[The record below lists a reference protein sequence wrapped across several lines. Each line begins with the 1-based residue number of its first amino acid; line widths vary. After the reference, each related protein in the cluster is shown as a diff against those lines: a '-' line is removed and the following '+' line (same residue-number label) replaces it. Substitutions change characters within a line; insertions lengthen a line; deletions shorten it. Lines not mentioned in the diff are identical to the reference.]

1 MIGQSP
7 VGDDRSF
14 NSLKCRE
21 KEIINII
28 YSFKRGRFMEK
39 RLMTVVAGLA
49 LSTSMAFA
57 QSQISGNVTASED
70 GSPVI
75 GASIKVVGTNTGT
88 VTDIDGNFSLSAPAG
103 AKLEITYIGMQS
115 KSVKAGKNMKIVL
128 DADNHSLDEVMV
140 VAYGTAKKSSFTGSA
155 AVLKSDE
162 IAKISNSNAVSAL
175 TGKVSGVQINA
186 ATGQPGQESF
196 NIRVRGISSIN
207 AGNAPLIVV
216 DGSPYDGDMNSINP
230 GDIASMTVLKDA
242 ASAALYGARGANG
255 VVIIT
260 TKSGRDGSTS
270 FTFDAKWG
278 SNSKALPDYNIVK
291 SPAKYY
297 ETWYAALNNY
307 AQNKLGYSA
316 NEAYGWANKNMI
328 NSSDYGLNYNVYS
341 VPTGENL
348 IGVNGKLNP
357 NATLGNVINYNGK
370 EYMLMP
376 DDWRDASYQN
386 GLRQE
391 YTLTATAN
399 STQGSFYGSA
409 NYLKNEGITMGSDY
423 TRFTGRMKA
432 DYQIKS
438 WLKVSGNM
446 NYTHSDSNYLGKD
459 GDSADSGNMFA
470 VNSVAPIYPL
480 YIRDGKGNVIFNQTT
495 NMNSYDYGDGAVIG
509 LMRPIFQQSNPISDI
524 QLETNNVEGNTFNAV
539 GSAEVRFLKDFK
551 FTSTNSTMVDESRQS
566 NLSQPFFGQPAK
578 SNGYVSKSHIR
589 RWSYNFQQLLNW
601 HHQFGEHDVEA
612 MVGHEYYRTRYYVLA
627 GSKSNIFSIF
637 NSELD
642 AAIVDGSISSYTT
655 DYNTEGFFGRAQ
667 YNYSQKYFGSFSY
680 RRDASSRFDPDHR
693 WGNFWSFGGA
703 WILSKEKW
711 FESSWIDELKLKAS
725 YGEQGND
732 NIGDYLYTDRYSIGN
747 SNGSISLKPSSTK
760 GNRKISWEK
769 GGNLNVGT
777 EFSLWKGRL
786 TGSVEYF
793 YRKTS
798 DMLAFFSLPVSYG
811 YSGYYD
817 NVGDMRNSGVELE
830 LNGDIIR
837 TKDFTWSANLNFT
850 AYKNKITS
858 MPDEKKALT
867 VDGVSGYAGGG
878 YFYGE
883 GQPIYTWYMAKY
895 AGVDKETGEALYY
908 KDTDK
913 GETTTTNASE
923 ATMHLCGTALPD
935 AYGGFGTSVSY
946 KGFDFSMD
954 FTYQLGGKIYDSS
967 YASLMGISRGY
978 SFHADLLDAWTP
990 SNTSSNIPRIQYG
1003 DSYAAYTS
1011 DRFLVSGSYLSLQ
1024 DVTLGYTLPRALCS
1038 KIGINKVRVYATG
1051 SNLWLWSKRQGLD
1064 PRQSITGATSNAYY
1078 SPIRTISGGITVTF

>member
-1 MIGQSP
+1 
-7 VGDDRSF
+7 
-14 NSLKCRE
+14 
-21 KEIINII
+21 
-28 YSFKRGRFMEK
+28 MEK

-88 VTDIDGNFSLSAPAG
+88 VTDIDGNFTLNAPAG

-230 GDIASMTVLKDA
+230 SDIASMTVLKDA

-260 TKSGRDGSTS
+260 TKSGREGSTS

-328 NSSDYGLNYNVYS
+328 NSADYGLNYNVYS

-357 NATLGNVINYNGK
+357 NATLGNVINYKGQ

-376 DDWRDASYQN
+376 DDWRDATYQN

-399 STQGSFYGSA
+399 SNQGSFYGSA

-423 TRFTGRMKA
+423 ARFTGRMKA

-446 NYTHSDSNYLGKD
+446 NYTHSNSNYLGGD
-459 GDSADSGNMFA
+459 GDSGDSGNMFA

-480 YIRDGKGNVIFNQTT
+480 YIRDGKGNIMLNQTT
-495 NMNSYDYGDGAVIG
+495 KMNSYDYGDGTVIG
-509 LMRPIFQQSNPISDI
+509 LMRPIFQQSNPISDV
-524 QLETNNVEGNTFNAV
+524 QLETNNVEGNAFNAV

-578 SNGYVSKSHIR
+578 SNGYVSKAHIR

-627 GSKSNIFSIF
+627 GSKSNIFSIY

-667 YNYSQKYFGSFSY
+667 YNYAQKYFGSFSY
-680 RRDASSRFDPDHR
+680 RRDASSRFDPDNR
-693 WGNFWSFGGA
+693 WGNFWSFGAA

-732 NIGDYLYTDRYSIGN
+732 NIGNYLYTDRYSIGN

-793 YRKTS
+793 YRKTT
-798 DMLAFFSLPVSYG
+798 DMLAHFSLPVSYG

-817 NVGDMRNSGVELE
+817 NVGNMRNSGVELE

-837 TKDFTWSANLNFT
+837 TKDFTWSANFNFT

-858 MPDEKKALT
+858 MPEEKKAIT
-867 VDGVSGYAGGG
+867 VDGVKGYASDG

-908 KDTDK
+908 KDSEN

-967 YASLMGISRGY
+967 YSSLMSISRGR

-990 SNTSSNIPRIQYG
+990 SNTSSDIPRIQYG

>member
-1 MIGQSP
+1 
-7 VGDDRSF
+7 
-14 NSLKCRE
+14 
-21 KEIINII
+21 
-28 YSFKRGRFMEK
+28 MEK

-57 QSQISGNVTASED
+57 QSQISGKVTTSED

-115 KSVKAGKNMKIVL
+115 KSVKAGKNMMIVL

-175 TGKVSGVQINA
+175 TGKVSGVQINT

-316 NEAYGWANKNMI
+316 NEAYAWANKNMI

-438 WLKVSGNM
+438 WLKISGNM
-446 NYTHSDSNYLGKD
+446 NYTHSDSNYLGSD
-459 GDSADSGNMFA
+459 GDGSASDNMFA

-480 YIRDGKGNVIFNQTT
+480 YIRDGKGNIMLNQTT
-495 NMNSYDYGDGAVIG
+495 KMNSYDYGDGTVIG
-509 LMRPIFQQSNPISDI
+509 LMRPIFQQSNPISDV
-524 QLETNNVEGNTFNAV
+524 QLETNNVEGNAFNAV

-578 SNGYVSKSHIR
+578 SNGYVSKAHTR

-627 GSKSNIFSIF
+627 GSKSNIFSIY

-667 YNYSQKYFGSFSY
+667 YNYAQKYFGSFSY
-680 RRDASSRFDPDHR
+680 RRDASSRFDPDNR

-769 GGNLNVGT
+769 GGNLNIGT

-837 TKDFTWSANLNFT
+837 TKDFTWSANFNFT

-858 MPDEKKALT
+858 MPEEKKAIT
-867 VDGVSGYAGGG
+867 VDGVRGYAGGG

-908 KDTDK
+908 KDSEN

-967 YASLMGISRGY
+967 YSSLMSISRGR

-990 SNTSSNIPRIQYG
+990 SNTSSDIPRIQYG

>member
-1 MIGQSP
+1 
-7 VGDDRSF
+7 
-14 NSLKCRE
+14 
-21 KEIINII
+21 
-28 YSFKRGRFMEK
+28 MEK

-57 QSQISGNVTASED
+57 QSQISGKVTASED

-88 VTDIDGNFSLSAPAG
+88 VTDIDGNFSLNAPAG
-103 AKLEITYIGMQS
+103 AKLEITYIGMQR
-115 KSVKAGKNMKIVL
+115 KSVKAGKNMMIVL

-175 TGKVSGVQINA
+175 TGKVSGVQINT

-230 GDIASMTVLKDA
+230 SDIASMTVLKDA

-260 TKSGRDGSTS
+260 TKSGREGSTS

-316 NEAYGWANKNMI
+316 SEAYGWANKNMI
-328 NSSDYGLNYNVYS
+328 NSADYGLNYNVYS

-357 NATLGNVINYNGK
+357 NATLGNVINYKGQ

-376 DDWRDASYQN
+376 DDWRDATYQN

-446 NYTHSDSNYLGKD
+446 NYTHSDSNYLGSD
-459 GDSADSGNMFA
+459 GDSGDSGNMFA

-480 YIRDGKGNVIFNQTT
+480 YIRDGKGNIMLNQTT
-495 NMNSYDYGDGAVIG
+495 KMNSYDYGDGTVIG
-509 LMRPIFQQSNPISDI
+509 LMRPIFQQSNPISDV

-551 FTSTNSTMVDESRQS
+551 FTSTNSTMVDEARQS

-578 SNGYVSKSHIR
+578 SNGYVSKYHTR

-612 MVGHEYYRTRYYVLA
+612 MVGHEYYRTRYYVLS
-627 GSKSNIFSIF
+627 GSKSNIFSIY

-642 AAIVDGSISSYTT
+642 AAIVDGSIGSYTT

-680 RRDASSRFDPDHR
+680 RRDASSRFDPDNR
-693 WGNFWSFGGA
+693 WGDFWSFGAA

-769 GGNLNVGT
+769 GGNLNIGT

-793 YRKTS
+793 YRKTTV
-798 DMLAFFSLPVSYG
+798 MLAFFSLPVSYG

-837 TKDFTWSANLNFT
+837 TKDFTWSANFNFT

-858 MPDEKKALT
+858 MPEEKKAIT
-867 VDGVSGYAGGG
+867 VDGVSGYAGSG

-967 YASLMGISRGY
+967 YASLMNISRGY

-990 SNTSSNIPRIQYG
+990 SNTSSDIPRIQYG

-1038 KIGINKVRVYATG
+1038 KIGINKIRVYATG

>member
-1 MIGQSP
+1 
-7 VGDDRSF
+7 
-14 NSLKCRE
+14 
-21 KEIINII
+21 
-28 YSFKRGRFMEK
+28 MEK

-88 VTDIDGNFSLSAPAG
+88 VTDIDGNFTLSAPAG

-230 GDIASMTVLKDA
+230 SDIASMTVLKDA

-260 TKSGRDGSTS
+260 TKSGREGSTS

-328 NSSDYGLNYNVYS
+328 NSADYGLNYNVYS

-357 NATLGNVINYNGK
+357 NATLGNVINYKGQ

-376 DDWRDASYQN
+376 DDWRDATYQN

-399 STQGSFYGSA
+399 SNQGSFYGSA

-423 TRFTGRMKA
+423 ARFTGRMKA

-446 NYTHSDSNYLGKD
+446 NYTHSNSNYLGGD
-459 GDSADSGNMFA
+459 GDGADSGNMFA

-480 YIRDGKGNVIFNQTT
+480 YIRDGKGNIMLNQTT
-495 NMNSYDYGDGAVIG
+495 KMNSYDYGDGAVIG
-509 LMRPIFQQSNPISDI
+509 LMRPIFQQSNPISDV

-551 FTSTNSTMVDESRQS
+551 FTSTNSTMVDEARQS

-578 SNGYVSKSHIR
+578 SNGYVSKAHIR

-627 GSKSNIFSIF
+627 GSKSNIFSIY

-667 YNYSQKYFGSFSY
+667 YNYAQKYFGSFSY
-680 RRDASSRFDPDHR
+680 RRDASSRFDPDNR

-769 GGNLNVGT
+769 GGNLNIGT

-793 YRKTS
+793 YRKTT
-798 DMLAFFSLPVSYG
+798 DMLAHFSLPVSYG

-837 TKDFTWSANLNFT
+837 TKDFTWSANFNFT

-858 MPDEKKALT
+858 MPEEKKAIT
-867 VDGVSGYAGGG
+867 VDGVRGYAGGG

-908 KDTDK
+908 KDSEN

-967 YASLMGISRGY
+967 YASLMNISRGR

-990 SNTSSNIPRIQYG
+990 SNTSSDIPRIQYG

>member
-1 MIGQSP
+1 
-7 VGDDRSF
+7 
-14 NSLKCRE
+14 
-21 KEIINII
+21 
-28 YSFKRGRFMEK
+28 MEK
-39 RLMTVVAGLA
+39 RLMTLVAGLA

-88 VTDIDGNFSLSAPAG
+88 VTDIDGNFTLSAPAG

-230 GDIASMTVLKDA
+230 SDIASMTVLKDA

-260 TKSGRDGSTS
+260 TKSGREGSTS

-328 NSSDYGLNYNVYS
+328 NSADYGLNYNVYS

-357 NATLGNVINYNGK
+357 NATLGNVINYKGQ

-376 DDWRDASYQN
+376 DDWRDATYQN

-423 TRFTGRMKA
+423 ARFTGRMKA

-446 NYTHSDSNYLGKD
+446 NYTHSNSNYLGSD
-459 GDSADSGNMFA
+459 GDSGDSGNMFA

-480 YIRDGKGNVIFNQTT
+480 YIRDGKGNIMLNQTT
-495 NMNSYDYGDGAVIG
+495 KMNSYDYGDGTVIG
-509 LMRPIFQQSNPISDI
+509 LMRPIFQQSNPISDV
-524 QLETNNVEGNTFNAV
+524 QLETNNVEGNAFNAV

-578 SNGYVSKSHIR
+578 SNGYVSKAHTR

-627 GSKSNIFSIF
+627 GSKSNIFSIY

-680 RRDASSRFDPDHR
+680 RRDASSRFDPDNR

-769 GGNLNVGT
+769 GGNLNIGT

-793 YRKTS
+793 YRKTT

-837 TKDFTWSANLNFT
+837 TKDFTWSANFNFT

-858 MPDEKKALT
+858 MPEEKKAIT
-867 VDGVSGYAGGG
+867 VDGVRGYAGGG

-908 KDTDK
+908 KDSEN

-967 YASLMGISRGY
+967 YSSLMSISRGR

-990 SNTSSNIPRIQYG
+990 SNTSSDIPRIQYG

>member
-1 MIGQSP
+1 
-7 VGDDRSF
+7 
-14 NSLKCRE
+14 
-21 KEIINII
+21 
-28 YSFKRGRFMEK
+28 MEK

-88 VTDIDGNFSLSAPAG
+88 VTDIDGNFSLNAPAG

-230 GDIASMTVLKDA
+230 SDIASMTVLKDA

-255 VVIIT
+255 VVVIT
-260 TKSGRDGSTS
+260 TKSGREGSTS

-328 NSSDYGLNYNVYS
+328 NSADYGLNYNVYS

-357 NATLGNVINYNGK
+357 NATLGNVINYKGQ

-376 DDWRDASYQN
+376 DDWRDATYQN

-423 TRFTGRMKA
+423 ARFTGRMKA

-446 NYTHSDSNYLGKD
+446 NYTHSNSNYLGSD
-459 GDSADSGNMFA
+459 GDSVDSGNMFA

-480 YIRDGKGNVIFNQTT
+480 YIRDGKGNIMLNQTT
-495 NMNSYDYGDGAVIG
+495 KMNSYDYGDGTVIG
-509 LMRPIFQQSNPISDI
+509 LMRPIFQQSNPISDV

-578 SNGYVSKSHIR
+578 SNGYVSKYHTR

-627 GSKSNIFSIF
+627 GSKSNIFSIY

-667 YNYSQKYFGSFSY
+667 YNYAQKYFGSFSY
-680 RRDASSRFDPDHR
+680 RRDASSRFDPDNR

-732 NIGDYLYTDRYSIGN
+732 NIGDYLYTDRYSFGN

-769 GGNLNVGT
+769 GGNLNIGT

-837 TKDFTWSANLNFT
+837 TKDFTWSANFNFT

-858 MPDEKKALT
+858 MPEEKKAIT
-867 VDGVSGYAGGG
+867 VDGVRGYAGGG

-908 KDTDK
+908 KDSEN

-967 YASLMGISRGY
+967 YSSLMSISRGR

-990 SNTSSNIPRIQYG
+990 SNTSSDIPRIQYG

>member
-1 MIGQSP
+1 
-7 VGDDRSF
+7 
-14 NSLKCRE
+14 
-21 KEIINII
+21 
-28 YSFKRGRFMEK
+28 MEK

-49 LSTSMAFA
+49 LSTSLAFA
-57 QSQISGNVTASED
+57 QSQISGKVTASED

-88 VTDIDGNFSLSAPAG
+88 VTDIDGNFTLNAPAG

-115 KSVKAGKNMKIVL
+115 KSVKAGKNMMIVL

-175 TGKVSGVQINA
+175 TGKVSGVQINT

-260 TKSGRDGSTS
+260 TKSGREGSTS

-316 NEAYGWANKNMI
+316 SEAYGWANKNMI
-328 NSSDYGLNYNVYS
+328 NSADYGLNYNVYS

-357 NATLGNVINYNGK
+357 NATLGNVINYKGQ

-376 DDWRDASYQN
+376 DDWRDATYQN

-423 TRFTGRMKA
+423 ARFTGRMKA

-446 NYTHSDSNYLGKD
+446 NYTHSNSNYLGSD

-470 VNSVAPIYPL
+470 VNSDATIYHL
-480 YIRDGKGNVIFNQTT
+480 YIRDGKGNIMLNQTT
-495 NMNSYDYGDGAVIG
+495 KMNSYDYGDGTVIG
-509 LMRPIFQQSNPISDI
+509 LMRPIFQQSNPISDV
-524 QLETNNVEGNTFNAV
+524 QLETNNVEGNAFNAV

-578 SNGYVSKSHIR
+578 SNGYVSKAHTR

-627 GSKSNIFSIF
+627 GSKSNIFSIY

-667 YNYSQKYFGSFSY
+667 YNYAQKYFGSFSY
-680 RRDASSRFDPDHR
+680 RRDASSRFDPDNR

-769 GGNLNVGT
+769 GGNLNIGT

-793 YRKTS
+793 YRKTT

-837 TKDFTWSANLNFT
+837 TKDFTWSANFNFT

-858 MPDEKKALT
+858 MPEEKKAIT
-867 VDGVSGYAGGG
+867 VDGVRGYAGGG

-908 KDTDK
+908 KDSEN

-967 YASLMGISRGY
+967 YSSLMSISRGR

-990 SNTSSNIPRIQYG
+990 SNTSSDIPRIQYG

>member
-1 MIGQSP
+1 MMGQSP
-7 VGDDRSF
+7 FGDDWSF

-21 KEIINII
+21 KEITNII

-88 VTDIDGNFSLSAPAG
+88 VTDIDGNFTLNAPAG

-316 NEAYGWANKNMI
+316 SEAYGWANKNMI
-328 NSSDYGLNYNVYS
+328 NSADYGLNYNVYS

-446 NYTHSDSNYLGKD
+446 NYTHSNSNYLGSD
-459 GDSADSGNMFA
+459 GDSVDSGNMFA

-480 YIRDGKGNVIFNQTT
+480 YIRDGKGNIMFNQTT
-495 NMNSYDYGDGAVIG
+495 NMNSYDYGDGTVIG
-509 LMRPIFQQSNPISDI
+509 LMRPIYQQSNPISDI
-524 QLETNNVEGNTFNAV
+524 QLETNNVEGNAFNAV

-551 FTSTNSTMVDESRQS
+551 FTSTNSTMVDEARQS

-578 SNGYVSKSHIR
+578 SNGYVSKYHTR

-612 MVGHEYYRTRYYVLA
+612 MVGHEYYRTRKYVLS
-627 GSKSNIFSIF
+627 GSKSNIFSIY

-642 AAIVDGSISSYTT
+642 AAIVDGSIGSYTT

-680 RRDASSRFDPDHR
+680 RRDASSRFDPDNR
-693 WGNFWSFGGA
+693 WGDFWSFGAA

-769 GGNLNVGT
+769 GGNLNVGA

-793 YRKTS
+793 YRKTT

-837 TKDFTWSANLNFT
+837 TKDFTWSANFNFT

-858 MPDEKKALT
+858 MPEEKKAIT
-867 VDGVSGYAGGG
+867 VDGVRGYAGGG

-967 YASLMGISRGY
+967 YSSLMSISRGY

-990 SNTSSNIPRIQYG
+990 SNTSSDIPRIQYG

>member
-1 MIGQSP
+1 
-7 VGDDRSF
+7 
-14 NSLKCRE
+14 
-21 KEIINII
+21 
-28 YSFKRGRFMEK
+28 MEK

-88 VTDIDGNFSLSAPAG
+88 VTDIDGNFTLNAPAG

-316 NEAYGWANKNMI
+316 SEAYGWANKNMI
-328 NSSDYGLNYNVYS
+328 NSADYGLNYNVYS

-446 NYTHSDSNYLGKD
+446 NYTHSNSNYLGSD
-459 GDSADSGNMFA
+459 GDSVDSGNMFA

-480 YIRDGKGNVIFNQTT
+480 YIRDGKGNIMFNQTT
-495 NMNSYDYGDGAVIG
+495 NMNSYDYGDGTVIG
-509 LMRPIFQQSNPISDI
+509 LMRPIYQQSNPISDI
-524 QLETNNVEGNTFNAV
+524 QLETNNVEGNAFNAV

-551 FTSTNSTMVDESRQS
+551 FTSTNSTMVDEARQS

-578 SNGYVSKSHIR
+578 SNGYVSKYHTR

-612 MVGHEYYRTRYYVLA
+612 MVGHEYYRTRKYVLS
-627 GSKSNIFSIF
+627 GSKSNIFSIY

-642 AAIVDGSISSYTT
+642 AAIVDGSIGSYTT

-680 RRDASSRFDPDHR
+680 RRDASSRFDPDNR
-693 WGNFWSFGGA
+693 WGDFWSFGAA

-769 GGNLNVGT
+769 GGNLNVGA

-793 YRKTS
+793 YRKTT

-837 TKDFTWSANLNFT
+837 TKDFTWSANFNFT

-858 MPDEKKALT
+858 MPEEKKAIT
-867 VDGVSGYAGGG
+867 VDGVRGYAGGG

-967 YASLMGISRGY
+967 YSSLMSISRGY

-990 SNTSSNIPRIQYG
+990 SNTSSDIPRIQYG

>member
-1 MIGQSP
+1 
-7 VGDDRSF
+7 
-14 NSLKCRE
+14 
-21 KEIINII
+21 
-28 YSFKRGRFMEK
+28 MEK

-88 VTDIDGNFSLSAPAG
+88 VTDIDGNFTLNAPAG

-140 VAYGTAKKSSFTGSA
+140 VAYGTEKKSAFTGSA

-230 GDIASMTVLKDA
+230 SDIASMTVLKDA

-260 TKSGRDGSTS
+260 TKSGREGSTS

-328 NSSDYGLNYNVYS
+328 NSADYGLNYNVYS

-357 NATLGNVINYNGK
+357 NATLGNVINYKGQ

-376 DDWRDASYQN
+376 DDWRDATYQN

-423 TRFTGRMKA
+423 ARFTGRMKA

-446 NYTHSDSNYLGKD
+446 NYTHSNSNYLGSD
-459 GDSADSGNMFA
+459 GDSGDSGNMFA

-480 YIRDGKGNVIFNQTT
+480 YIRDGKGNIMLNQTT
-495 NMNSYDYGDGAVIG
+495 KMNSYDYGDGTVIG
-509 LMRPIFQQSNPISDI
+509 LMRPIFQQSNPISDV

-578 SNGYVSKSHIR
+578 SNGYVSKYHTR

-627 GSKSNIFSIF
+627 GSKSNIFSIY

-655 DYNTEGFFGRAQ
+655 DYNSEGFFGRAQ
-667 YNYSQKYFGSFSY
+667 YNYAQKYFGSFSY
-680 RRDASSRFDPDHR
+680 RRDASSRFDPDNR

-769 GGNLNVGT
+769 GGNLNIGT

-793 YRKTS
+793 YRKTT

-837 TKDFTWSANLNFT
+837 TKDFTWSANFNFT

-858 MPDEKKALT
+858 MPEEKKAIT
-867 VDGVSGYAGGG
+867 VDGVRGYAGGG

-908 KDTDK
+908 KDSEN

-967 YASLMGISRGY
+967 YASLMSISRGR

-990 SNTSSNIPRIQYG
+990 SNTSSDIPRIQYG

>member
-1 MIGQSP
+1 
-7 VGDDRSF
+7 
-14 NSLKCRE
+14 
-21 KEIINII
+21 
-28 YSFKRGRFMEK
+28 MEK

-88 VTDIDGNFSLSAPAG
+88 VTDIDGNFTLSAPAG

-115 KSVKAGKNMKIVL
+115 KSVKAGTNMKIVL

-230 GDIASMTVLKDA
+230 SDIASMTVLKDA

-260 TKSGRDGSTS
+260 TKSGREGSTS

-316 NEAYGWANKNMI
+316 SEAYGWANKNMI
-328 NSSDYGLNYNVYS
+328 NSADYGLNYNVYS

-357 NATLGNVINYNGK
+357 NATLGNVINYKGQ

-376 DDWRDASYQN
+376 DDWRDATYQN

-399 STQGSFYGSA
+399 SNQGSFYGSA

-446 NYTHSDSNYLGKD
+446 NYTHSNSNYLGGD
-459 GDSADSGNMFA
+459 GDSGDSGNMFA

-480 YIRDGKGNVIFNQTT
+480 YIRDGKGNIMLNQTT
-495 NMNSYDYGDGAVIG
+495 KMNSYDYGDGTVIG
-509 LMRPIFQQSNPISDI
+509 LMRPIFQQSNPISDV

-578 SNGYVSKSHIR
+578 SNGYVSKAHIR

-627 GSKSNIFSIF
+627 GSKSNIFSIY

-667 YNYSQKYFGSFSY
+667 YNYAQKYFGSFSY
-680 RRDASSRFDPDHR
+680 RRDASSRFDPDNR

-769 GGNLNVGT
+769 GGNLNIGT

-837 TKDFTWSANLNFT
+837 TKDFTWSANFNFT

-858 MPDEKKALT
+858 MPEEKKAIT
-867 VDGVSGYAGGG
+867 VDGVRGYAGGG

-908 KDTDK
+908 KDSEN

-967 YASLMGISRGY
+967 YSSLMSISRGR

-990 SNTSSNIPRIQYG
+990 SNTSSDIPRIQYG

-1038 KIGINKVRVYATG
+1038 KVGINKVRVYATG

-1064 PRQSITGATSNAYY
+1064 PRQSITGETSNAYY

>member
-1 MIGQSP
+1 M
-7 VGDDRSF
+7 D
-14 NSLKCRE
+14 
-21 KEIINII
+21 
-28 YSFKRGRFMEK
+28 K
-39 RLMTVVAGLA
+39 RLMTLVAGLT

-57 QSQISGNVTASED
+57 QSQISGKVTSSED

-75 GASIKVVGTNTGT
+75 GASIKVAGTNTGT
-88 VTDIDGNFSLSAPAG
+88 VTDIDGNFALNAPAG

-115 KSVKAGKNMKIVL
+115 KSVKAGRNMKIVL
-128 DADNHSLDEVMV
+128 DADDHSLDEVMV

-316 NEAYGWANKNMI
+316 SEAYGWANKNMI
-328 NSSDYGLNYNVYS
+328 NSADYGLNYNVYS

-446 NYTHSDSNYLGKD
+446 NYTHSNSNYLGSD
-459 GDSADSGNMFA
+459 GDSVDSGNMFA

-480 YIRDGKGNVIFNQTT
+480 YIRDGKGNIMFNQTT
-495 NMNSYDYGDGAVIG
+495 NMNSYDYGDGTVIG
-509 LMRPIFQQSNPISDI
+509 LMRPIYQQSNPISDI
-524 QLETNNVEGNTFNAV
+524 QLETNNVEGNAFNAV

-551 FTSTNSTMVDESRQS
+551 FTSTNSTMVDEARQS

-578 SNGYVSKSHIR
+578 SNGYVSKYHTR

-612 MVGHEYYRTRYYVLA
+612 MVGHEYYRTRKYVLS
-627 GSKSNIFSIF
+627 GSKSNIFSIY

-642 AAIVDGSISSYTT
+642 AAIVDGSIGSYTT

-680 RRDASSRFDPDHR
+680 RRDASSRFDPDNR
-693 WGNFWSFGGA
+693 WGDFWSFGAA

-769 GGNLNVGT
+769 GGNLNVGA

-793 YRKTS
+793 YRKTT

-837 TKDFTWSANLNFT
+837 TKDFTWSANFNFT

-858 MPDEKKALT
+858 MPEEKKAIT
-867 VDGVSGYAGGG
+867 VDGVRGYAGGG

-967 YASLMGISRGY
+967 YSSLMSISRGY

-990 SNTSSNIPRIQYG
+990 SNTSSDIPRIQYG

>member
-1 MIGQSP
+1 MMGQSP
-7 VGDDRSF
+7 FGDDRSF
-14 NSLKCRE
+14 NSSKCRE
-21 KEIINII
+21 KEITNII

-88 VTDIDGNFSLSAPAG
+88 VTDIDGNFTLSAPAG

-115 KSVKAGKNMKIVL
+115 KSVKAGTNMKIVL

-230 GDIASMTVLKDA
+230 SDIASMTVLKDA

-260 TKSGRDGSTS
+260 TKSGREGSTS

-316 NEAYGWANKNMI
+316 SEAYGWANKNMI
-328 NSSDYGLNYNVYS
+328 NSADYGLNYNVYS

-357 NATLGNVINYNGK
+357 NATLGNVINYKGQ

-376 DDWRDASYQN
+376 DDWRDATYQN

-399 STQGSFYGSA
+399 SNQGSFYGSA

-423 TRFTGRMKA
+423 ARFTGRMKA

-446 NYTHSDSNYLGKD
+446 NYTHSNSNYLGGD
-459 GDSADSGNMFA
+459 GDSGDSGNMFA

-480 YIRDGKGNVIFNQTT
+480 YIRDGKGNIMLNQTT
-495 NMNSYDYGDGAVIG
+495 KMNSYDYGDGTVIG
-509 LMRPIFQQSNPISDI
+509 LMRPIFQQSNPISDV

-578 SNGYVSKSHIR
+578 SNGYVSKAHIR

-627 GSKSNIFSIF
+627 GSKSNIFSIY

-667 YNYSQKYFGSFSY
+667 YNYAQKYFGSFSY
-680 RRDASSRFDPDHR
+680 RRDASSRFDPDNR

-793 YRKTS
+793 YRKTT

-837 TKDFTWSANLNFT
+837 TKDFTWSANFNFT

-858 MPDEKKALT
+858 MPEEKKATT
-867 VDGVSGYAGGG
+867 VDGVKGYAGGG

-908 KDTDK
+908 KDSEN

-946 KGFDFSMD
+946 KGLDFSMD

-967 YASLMGISRGY
+967 YSSLMSISRGR

-990 SNTSSNIPRIQYG
+990 SNTSSDIPRIQYG

>member
-1 MIGQSP
+1 M
-7 VGDDRSF
+7 D
-14 NSLKCRE
+14 
-21 KEIINII
+21 
-28 YSFKRGRFMEK
+28 K
-39 RLMTVVAGLA
+39 RLMTLVAGLT

-57 QSQISGNVTASED
+57 QSQISGKVTSSED

-75 GASIKVVGTNTGT
+75 GASIKVAGTNTGT
-88 VTDIDGNFSLSAPAG
+88 VTDIDGNFALNAPAG

-115 KSVKAGKNMKIVL
+115 KSVKAGRNMMIVL
-128 DADNHSLDEVMV
+128 DADDHALDEVMV

-230 GDIASMTVLKDA
+230 SDIASMTVLKDA

-260 TKSGRDGSTS
+260 TKSGREGSTS

-316 NEAYGWANKNMI
+316 SEAYGWANKNMI
-328 NSSDYGLNYNVYS
+328 NSADYGLNYNVYS

-357 NATLGNVINYNGK
+357 NATLGNVINYKGQ

-376 DDWRDASYQN
+376 DDWRDATYQN

-423 TRFTGRMKA
+423 ARFTGRMKA

-446 NYTHSDSNYLGKD
+446 NYTHSNSNYLDGD
-459 GDSADSGNMFA
+459 GDSVDSGNMFA

-480 YIRDGKGNVIFNQTT
+480 YIRDGKGNIMLNQTT
-495 NMNSYDYGDGAVIG
+495 NMNSYDYGDGTVIG
-509 LMRPIFQQSNPISDI
+509 LMRPVFQQSNPISDV
-524 QLETNNVEGNTFNAV
+524 QLATNNVEGNTFNAV

-551 FTSTNSTMVDESRQS
+551 FTSTNSTMVDEARQS

-627 GSKSNIFSIF
+627 GRKSNIFSIY

-680 RRDASSRFDPDHR
+680 RRDASSRFDPDNR
-693 WGNFWSFGGA
+693 WGNFWSFGAA

-732 NIGDYLYTDRYSIGN
+732 NIGNYLYTDRYSIGN

-769 GGNLNVGT
+769 GGNLNIGT

-793 YRKTS
+793 YRKTT
-798 DMLAFFSLPVSYG
+798 DMLAHFSLPVSYG

-837 TKDFTWSANLNFT
+837 TKDFTWSANFNFT

-858 MPDEKKALT
+858 MPDEKKAIT
-867 VDGVSGYAGGG
+867 VDGVKGYASDG

-908 KDTDK
+908 KDSEN

-967 YASLMGISRGY
+967 YSSLMSISRGR

-990 SNTSSNIPRIQYG
+990 SNTSSDIPRIQYG

-1038 KIGINKVRVYATG
+1038 KVGINKVRVYATG

-1064 PRQSITGATSNAYY
+1064 PRQSITGETSNAYY

>member
-1 MIGQSP
+1 
-7 VGDDRSF
+7 
-14 NSLKCRE
+14 
-21 KEIINII
+21 
-28 YSFKRGRFMEK
+28 MEK

-57 QSQISGNVTASED
+57 QSQISGKVTASED

-88 VTDIDGNFSLSAPAG
+88 VTDIDGNFTLSAPAG

-230 GDIASMTVLKDA
+230 SDIASMTVLKDA

-260 TKSGRDGSTS
+260 TKSGREGSTS

-328 NSSDYGLNYNVYS
+328 NSADYGLNYNVYS

-357 NATLGNVINYNGK
+357 NATLGNVINYKGQ

-376 DDWRDASYQN
+376 DDWRDATYQN

-399 STQGSFYGSA
+399 SNQGSFYGSA

-446 NYTHSDSNYLGKD
+446 NYTHSNSNYLGGD
-459 GDSADSGNMFA
+459 GDSGDSGNMFA

-480 YIRDGKGNVIFNQTT
+480 YIRDGKGNIMLNQTT
-495 NMNSYDYGDGAVIG
+495 KMNSYDYGDGTVIG
-509 LMRPIFQQSNPISDI
+509 LMRPIFQQSNPISDV

-578 SNGYVSKSHIR
+578 SNGYVSKAHIR

-627 GSKSNIFSIF
+627 GSKSNIFSIY

-680 RRDASSRFDPDHR
+680 RRDASSRFDPDNR

-732 NIGDYLYTDRYSIGN
+732 NIRDYLYTDRYSIGN

-793 YRKTS
+793 YRKTT

-837 TKDFTWSANLNFT
+837 TKDFTWSANFNFT

-858 MPDEKKALT
+858 MPDEKKATT
-867 VDGVSGYAGGG
+867 VDGVKGYADGG

-908 KDTDK
+908 KDSEN

-946 KGFDFSMD
+946 KGLDFSMD

-967 YASLMGISRGY
+967 YSSLMSISRGR

-990 SNTSSNIPRIQYG
+990 SNTSSDIPRIQYG

>member
-1 MIGQSP
+1 
-7 VGDDRSF
+7 
-14 NSLKCRE
+14 
-21 KEIINII
+21 
-28 YSFKRGRFMEK
+28 MEK

-57 QSQISGNVTASED
+57 QSQISGKVTASED
-70 GSPVI
+70 GSPII

-88 VTDIDGNFSLSAPAG
+88 VTDIDGNFSLNAPAG

-140 VAYGTAKKSSFTGSA
+140 VAYGTAKKSAFTGSA

-316 NEAYGWANKNMI
+316 SEAYGWANKNMI
-328 NSSDYGLNYNVYS
+328 NSADYGLNYNVYS

-446 NYTHSDSNYLGKD
+446 NYTHSDSNYLGSD
-459 GDSADSGNMFA
+459 GDGSASDNMFA

-480 YIRDGKGNVIFNQTT
+480 YIRDGKGNIMFNQTT

-524 QLETNNVEGNTFNAV
+524 QLETNNVEGNAFNAV

-551 FTSTNSTMVDESRQS
+551 FTSTNSTMVDEARQS

-578 SNGYVSKSHIR
+578 SNGYVSKYHTR

-612 MVGHEYYRTRYYVLA
+612 MVGHEYYRTRFYVLS
-627 GSKSNIFSIF
+627 GSKSNIFSIY
-637 NSELD
+637 NSELN
-642 AAIVDGSISSYTT
+642 AAIVDGSIGSYTT

-680 RRDASSRFDPDHR
+680 RRDASSRFDPDNR

-858 MPDEKKALT
+858 MPEEKKAIT
-867 VDGVSGYAGGG
+867 VDGVRGYAGGG

-967 YASLMGISRGY
+967 YASLMSISRGR

-990 SNTSSNIPRIQYG
+990 SNTSSDIPRIQYG

>member
-1 MIGQSP
+1 
-7 VGDDRSF
+7 
-14 NSLKCRE
+14 
-21 KEIINII
+21 
-28 YSFKRGRFMEK
+28 MEK

-88 VTDIDGNFSLSAPAG
+88 VTDIDGNFTLNAPAG

-230 GDIASMTVLKDA
+230 NDIASMTVLKDA

-316 NEAYGWANKNMI
+316 SEAYGWANKNMI
-328 NSSDYGLNYNVYS
+328 NSADYGLNYNVYS

-357 NATLGNVINYNGK
+357 NATLGNVINYKGQ

-376 DDWRDASYQN
+376 DDWRDATYQN

-399 STQGSFYGSA
+399 SNQGSFYGSA

-423 TRFTGRMKA
+423 ARFTGRMKA

-446 NYTHSDSNYLGKD
+446 NYTHSNSNYLGSD
-459 GDSADSGNMFA
+459 GDSGDSGNMFA

-480 YIRDGKGNVIFNQTT
+480 YIRDGKGNIMLNQTT
-495 NMNSYDYGDGAVIG
+495 KMNSYDYGDGTVIG
-509 LMRPIFQQSNPISDI
+509 LMRPIFQQSNPISDV
-524 QLETNNVEGNTFNAV
+524 QLETNNVEGNAFNAV

-551 FTSTNSTMVDESRQS
+551 FTSTNSTMVDEARQS

-578 SNGYVSKSHIR
+578 SNGYVSKYHTR

-612 MVGHEYYRTRYYVLA
+612 MVGHEYYRTRYYVLS
-627 GSKSNIFSIF
+627 GSKSNIFSIY

-667 YNYSQKYFGSFSY
+667 YNYAQKYFGSFSY
-680 RRDASSRFDPDHR
+680 RRDASSRFDPDNR

-769 GGNLNVGT
+769 GGNLNIGT

-837 TKDFTWSANLNFT
+837 TKDFTWSANFNFT

-858 MPDEKKALT
+858 MPEEKKAIT
-867 VDGVSGYAGGG
+867 VDGVRGYAGGG

-967 YASLMGISRGY
+967 YSSLMSISRGY

-990 SNTSSNIPRIQYG
+990 SNTSSDIPRIQYG

>member
-1 MIGQSP
+1 MMGQSP
-7 VGDDRSF
+7 FGDDWSF

-21 KEIINII
+21 KEITNII

-316 NEAYGWANKNMI
+316 SEAYGWANKNMI
-328 NSSDYGLNYNVYS
+328 NSADYGLNYNVYS

-446 NYTHSDSNYLGKD
+446 NYTHSNSNYLGSD
-459 GDSADSGNMFA
+459 GDSVDSGNMFA

-480 YIRDGKGNVIFNQTT
+480 YIRDGKGNIMFNQTT
-495 NMNSYDYGDGAVIG
+495 NMNSYDYGDGTVIG
-509 LMRPIFQQSNPISDI
+509 LMRPIYQQSNPISDI
-524 QLETNNVEGNTFNAV
+524 QLETNNVEGNAFNAV

-551 FTSTNSTMVDESRQS
+551 FTSTNSTMVDEARQS

-578 SNGYVSKSHIR
+578 SNGYVSKYHTR

-612 MVGHEYYRTRYYVLA
+612 MVGHEYYRTRKYVLS
-627 GSKSNIFSIF
+627 GSKSNIFSIY

-642 AAIVDGSISSYTT
+642 AAIVDGSIGSYTT

-680 RRDASSRFDPDHR
+680 RRDASSRFDPDNR
-693 WGNFWSFGGA
+693 WGDFWSFGAA

-769 GGNLNVGT
+769 GGNLNVGA

-793 YRKTS
+793 YRKTT

-837 TKDFTWSANLNFT
+837 TKDFTWSANFNFT

-858 MPDEKKALT
+858 MPEEKKAIT
-867 VDGVSGYAGGG
+867 VDGVRGYAGGG

-967 YASLMGISRGY
+967 YSSLMSISRGY

-990 SNTSSNIPRIQYG
+990 SNTSSDIPRIQYG

>member
-1 MIGQSP
+1 
-7 VGDDRSF
+7 
-14 NSLKCRE
+14 
-21 KEIINII
+21 
-28 YSFKRGRFMEK
+28 MEK

-316 NEAYGWANKNMI
+316 SEAYGWANKNMI
-328 NSSDYGLNYNVYS
+328 NSADYGLNYNVYS

-446 NYTHSDSNYLGKD
+446 NYTHSNSNYLGSD
-459 GDSADSGNMFA
+459 GDSVDSGNMFA

-480 YIRDGKGNVIFNQTT
+480 YIRDGKGNIMFNQTT
-495 NMNSYDYGDGAVIG
+495 NMNSYDYGDGTVIG
-509 LMRPIFQQSNPISDI
+509 LMRPIYQQSNPISDI
-524 QLETNNVEGNTFNAV
+524 QLETNNVEGNAFNAV

-551 FTSTNSTMVDESRQS
+551 FTSTNSTMVDEARQS

-578 SNGYVSKSHIR
+578 SNGYVSKYHTR

-612 MVGHEYYRTRYYVLA
+612 MVGHEYYRTRKYVLS
-627 GSKSNIFSIF
+627 GSKSNIFSIY

-642 AAIVDGSISSYTT
+642 AAIVDGSIGSYTT

-680 RRDASSRFDPDHR
+680 RRDASSRFDPDNR
-693 WGNFWSFGGA
+693 WGDFWSFGAA

-769 GGNLNVGT
+769 GGNLNVGA

-793 YRKTS
+793 YRKTT

-837 TKDFTWSANLNFT
+837 TKDFTWSANFNFT

-858 MPDEKKALT
+858 MPEEKKAIT
-867 VDGVSGYAGGG
+867 VDGVRGYAGGG

-967 YASLMGISRGY
+967 YSSLMSISRGY

-990 SNTSSNIPRIQYG
+990 SNTSSDIPRIQYG

>member
-1 MIGQSP
+1 
-7 VGDDRSF
+7 
-14 NSLKCRE
+14 
-21 KEIINII
+21 
-28 YSFKRGRFMEK
+28 MEK

-88 VTDIDGNFSLSAPAG
+88 VTDIDGNFTLSAPAG

-115 KSVKAGKNMKIVL
+115 KSVKAGTNMKIVL

-230 GDIASMTVLKDA
+230 SDIASMTVLKDA

-260 TKSGRDGSTS
+260 TKSGREGSTS

-328 NSSDYGLNYNVYS
+328 NSADYGLNYNVYS

-357 NATLGNVINYNGK
+357 NATLGNVINYKGQ

-376 DDWRDASYQN
+376 DDWRDATYQN

-446 NYTHSDSNYLGKD
+446 NYTHSNSNYLGGD
-459 GDSADSGNMFA
+459 GDSGDSGNMFA

-480 YIRDGKGNVIFNQTT
+480 YIRDGKGNIMLNQTT
-495 NMNSYDYGDGAVIG
+495 KMNSYDYGDGTVIG
-509 LMRPIFQQSNPISDI
+509 LMRPIFQQSNPISDV

-578 SNGYVSKSHIR
+578 SNGYVSKAHIR

-627 GSKSNIFSIF
+627 GSKSNIFSIY

-667 YNYSQKYFGSFSY
+667 YNYAQKYFGSFSY
-680 RRDASSRFDPDHR
+680 RRDASSRFDPDNR

-769 GGNLNVGT
+769 GGNLNIGT

-837 TKDFTWSANLNFT
+837 TKDFTWSANFNFT

-858 MPDEKKALT
+858 MPEEKKAIT
-867 VDGVSGYAGGG
+867 VDGVRGYAGGG

-908 KDTDK
+908 KDSEN

-967 YASLMGISRGY
+967 YSSLMSISRGR

-990 SNTSSNIPRIQYG
+990 SNTSSDIPRIQYG

>member
-1 MIGQSP
+1 
-7 VGDDRSF
+7 
-14 NSLKCRE
+14 
-21 KEIINII
+21 
-28 YSFKRGRFMEK
+28 MEK

-88 VTDIDGNFSLSAPAG
+88 VTDIDGNFTLSAPAG

-230 GDIASMTVLKDA
+230 SDIASMTVLKDA

-260 TKSGRDGSTS
+260 TKSGREGSTS

-328 NSSDYGLNYNVYS
+328 NSADYGLNYNVYS

-357 NATLGNVINYNGK
+357 NATLGNVINYKGQ

-376 DDWRDASYQN
+376 DDWRDATYQN

-399 STQGSFYGSA
+399 SNQGSFYGSA

-423 TRFTGRMKA
+423 ARFTGRMKA

-446 NYTHSDSNYLGKD
+446 NYTHSNSNYLGGD
-459 GDSADSGNMFA
+459 GDSGDSGNMFA

-480 YIRDGKGNVIFNQTT
+480 YIRDGKGNIMLNQTT
-495 NMNSYDYGDGAVIG
+495 KMNSYDYGDGTVIG
-509 LMRPIFQQSNPISDI
+509 LMRPIFQQSNPISDV
-524 QLETNNVEGNTFNAV
+524 QLETNNVEGNAFNAV

-578 SNGYVSKSHIR
+578 SNGYVSKAHIR

-627 GSKSNIFSIF
+627 GSKSNIFSIY

-667 YNYSQKYFGSFSY
+667 YNYAQKYFGSFSY
-680 RRDASSRFDPDHR
+680 RRDASSRFDPDNR
-693 WGNFWSFGGA
+693 WGNFWSFGAA

-732 NIGDYLYTDRYSIGN
+732 NIGNYLYTDRYSIGN

-793 YRKTS
+793 YRKTT
-798 DMLAFFSLPVSYG
+798 DMLAHFSLPVSYG

-817 NVGDMRNSGVELE
+817 NVGNMRNSGVELE

-837 TKDFTWSANLNFT
+837 TKDFTWSANFNFT

-858 MPDEKKALT
+858 MPEEKKAIT
-867 VDGVSGYAGGG
+867 VDGVKGYASDG

-908 KDTDK
+908 KDSEN

-967 YASLMGISRGY
+967 YSSLMSISRGR

-990 SNTSSNIPRIQYG
+990 SNTSSDIPRIQYG

>member
-1 MIGQSP
+1 
-7 VGDDRSF
+7 
-14 NSLKCRE
+14 
-21 KEIINII
+21 
-28 YSFKRGRFMEK
+28 MEK

-88 VTDIDGNFSLSAPAG
+88 VTDIDGNFTLSAPAG

-230 GDIASMTVLKDA
+230 SDIASMTVLKDA

-260 TKSGRDGSTS
+260 TKSGREGSTS

-328 NSSDYGLNYNVYS
+328 NSADYGLNYNVYS

-357 NATLGNVINYNGK
+357 NATLGNVINYKGQ

-376 DDWRDASYQN
+376 DDWRDATYQN

-423 TRFTGRMKA
+423 ARFTGRMKA

-446 NYTHSDSNYLGKD
+446 NYTHSNSNYLGSD
-459 GDSADSGNMFA
+459 GDSGDSGNMFA

-480 YIRDGKGNVIFNQTT
+480 YIRDGKGNIMLNQTT
-495 NMNSYDYGDGAVIG
+495 KMNSYDYGDGTVIG
-509 LMRPIFQQSNPISDI
+509 LMRPIFQQSNPISDV
-524 QLETNNVEGNTFNAV
+524 QLETNNVEGNAFNAV

-578 SNGYVSKSHIR
+578 SNGYVSKAHTR

-627 GSKSNIFSIF
+627 GSKSNIFSIY

-667 YNYSQKYFGSFSY
+667 YNYAQKYFGSFSY
-680 RRDASSRFDPDHR
+680 RRDASSRFDPDNR

-769 GGNLNVGT
+769 GGNLNIGT

-793 YRKTS
+793 YRKTT

-837 TKDFTWSANLNFT
+837 TKDFTWSANFNFT

-858 MPDEKKALT
+858 MPEEKKAIT
-867 VDGVSGYAGGG
+867 VDGVRGYAGGG

-908 KDTDK
+908 KDSEN

-967 YASLMGISRGY
+967 YSSLMSISRGR

-990 SNTSSNIPRIQYG
+990 SNTSSDIPRIQYG

>member
-1 MIGQSP
+1 
-7 VGDDRSF
+7 
-14 NSLKCRE
+14 
-21 KEIINII
+21 
-28 YSFKRGRFMEK
+28 MEK

-88 VTDIDGNFSLSAPAG
+88 VTDIDGNFTLSAPAG

-115 KSVKAGKNMKIVL
+115 KSVKAGTNMKIVL

-230 GDIASMTVLKDA
+230 SDIASMTVLKDA

-260 TKSGRDGSTS
+260 TKSGREGSTS

-316 NEAYGWANKNMI
+316 SEAYGWANKNMI
-328 NSSDYGLNYNVYS
+328 NSADYGLNYNVYS

-357 NATLGNVINYNGK
+357 NATLGNVINYKGQ

-376 DDWRDASYQN
+376 DDWRDATYQN

-399 STQGSFYGSA
+399 SNQGSFYGSA

-446 NYTHSDSNYLGKD
+446 NYTHSNSNYLGGD
-459 GDSADSGNMFA
+459 GDSGDSGNMFA

-480 YIRDGKGNVIFNQTT
+480 YIRDGKGNIMLNQTT
-495 NMNSYDYGDGAVIG
+495 KMNSYDYGDGTVIG
-509 LMRPIFQQSNPISDI
+509 LMRPIFQQSNPISDV

-578 SNGYVSKSHIR
+578 SNGYVSKAHIR

-627 GSKSNIFSIF
+627 GSKSNIFSIY

-667 YNYSQKYFGSFSY
+667 YNYAQKYFGSFSY
-680 RRDASSRFDPDHR
+680 RRDASSRFDPDNR

-769 GGNLNVGT
+769 GGNLNIGT

-793 YRKTS
+793 YRKTT

-837 TKDFTWSANLNFT
+837 TKDFTWSANFNFT

-858 MPDEKKALT
+858 MPDEKKTIT
-867 VDGVSGYAGGG
+867 VDGVRGYAGGG

-908 KDTDK
+908 KDSEN
-913 GETTTTNASE
+913 GETTTTYASE

-967 YASLMGISRGY
+967 YASLMSISRGR

-990 SNTSSNIPRIQYG
+990 SNTSSDIPRIQYG

-1038 KIGINKVRVYATG
+1038 KVGINKVRVYATG

>member
-1 MIGQSP
+1 
-7 VGDDRSF
+7 
-14 NSLKCRE
+14 
-21 KEIINII
+21 
-28 YSFKRGRFMEK
+28 MEK

-88 VTDIDGNFSLSAPAG
+88 VTDIDGNFTLSAPAG

-115 KSVKAGKNMKIVL
+115 KSVKAGTNMKIVL

-230 GDIASMTVLKDA
+230 SDIASMTVLKDA

-260 TKSGRDGSTS
+260 TKSGREGSTS

-328 NSSDYGLNYNVYS
+328 NSADYGLNYNVYS

-357 NATLGNVINYNGK
+357 NATLGNVINYKGQ

-376 DDWRDASYQN
+376 DDWRDATYQN

-423 TRFTGRMKA
+423 ARFTGRMKA

-446 NYTHSDSNYLGKD
+446 NYTHSNSNYLGGD
-459 GDSADSGNMFA
+459 GDGADSGNMFA

-480 YIRDGKGNVIFNQTT
+480 YIRDGKGNIMLNQTT
-495 NMNSYDYGDGAVIG
+495 KMNSYDYGDGTVIG
-509 LMRPIFQQSNPISDI
+509 LMRPIFQQSNPISDV

-578 SNGYVSKSHIR
+578 SNGYVSKAHIR

-627 GSKSNIFSIF
+627 GSKSNIFSIY

-667 YNYSQKYFGSFSY
+667 YNYAQKYFGSFSY
-680 RRDASSRFDPDHR
+680 RRDASSRFDPDNR

-732 NIGDYLYTDRYSIGN
+732 NIDDYLYTDRYSIGN

-793 YRKTS
+793 YRKTT

-837 TKDFTWSANLNFT
+837 TKDFTWSANFNFT

-858 MPDEKKALT
+858 MPEEKKAIT
-867 VDGVSGYAGGG
+867 VDGVRGYAGGG

-908 KDTDK
+908 KDSEN

-967 YASLMGISRGY
+967 YSSLMSISRGR

-990 SNTSSNIPRIQYG
+990 SNTSSDIPRIQYG

>member
-1 MIGQSP
+1 
-7 VGDDRSF
+7 
-14 NSLKCRE
+14 
-21 KEIINII
+21 
-28 YSFKRGRFMEK
+28 
-39 RLMTVVAGLA
+39 MTVVAGLA

-88 VTDIDGNFSLSAPAG
+88 VTDIDGNFSLNAPAG

-230 GDIASMTVLKDA
+230 SDIASMTVLKDA

-260 TKSGRDGSTS
+260 TKSGREGSTS

-328 NSSDYGLNYNVYS
+328 NSADYGLNYNVYS

-357 NATLGNVINYNGK
+357 NATLGNVINYKGQ

-376 DDWRDASYQN
+376 DDWRDATYQN

-423 TRFTGRMKA
+423 ARFTGRMKA

-446 NYTHSDSNYLGKD
+446 NYTHSNSNYLGSD
-459 GDSADSGNMFA
+459 GDSDDSGNMFA

-480 YIRDGKGNVIFNQTT
+480 YIRDGKGNIMLNQTT
-495 NMNSYDYGDGAVIG
+495 KMNSYDYGDGTVIG
-509 LMRPIFQQSNPISDI
+509 LMRPIFQQSNPISDV
-524 QLETNNVEGNTFNAV
+524 QLETNNVEGNAFNAV

-578 SNGYVSKSHIR
+578 SNGYVSKAHTR

-627 GSKSNIFSIF
+627 GSKSNIFSIY

-667 YNYSQKYFGSFSY
+667 YNYAQKYFGSFSY
-680 RRDASSRFDPDHR
+680 RRDASSRFDPDNR

-769 GGNLNVGT
+769 GGNLNVGA

-793 YRKTS
+793 YRKTT

-837 TKDFTWSANLNFT
+837 TKDFTWSANFNFT

-858 MPDEKKALT
+858 MPEEKKAIT
-867 VDGVSGYAGGG
+867 VDGVRGYAGGG

-967 YASLMGISRGY
+967 YSSLMSISRGR

-990 SNTSSNIPRIQYG
+990 SNTSSDIPRIQYG

>member
-1 MIGQSP
+1 
-7 VGDDRSF
+7 
-14 NSLKCRE
+14 
-21 KEIINII
+21 
-28 YSFKRGRFMEK
+28 MEK

-88 VTDIDGNFSLSAPAG
+88 VTDIDGNFTLSAPAG

-230 GDIASMTVLKDA
+230 SDIASMTVLKDA

-260 TKSGRDGSTS
+260 TKSGREGSTS

-328 NSSDYGLNYNVYS
+328 NSADYGLNYNVYS

-357 NATLGNVINYNGK
+357 NATLGNVINYKGQ

-376 DDWRDASYQN
+376 DDWRDATYQN

-399 STQGSFYGSA
+399 SNQGSFYGSA

-423 TRFTGRMKA
+423 ARFTGRMKA

-446 NYTHSDSNYLGKD
+446 NYTHSNSNYLGGD
-459 GDSADSGNMFA
+459 GDGADSGNMFA

-480 YIRDGKGNVIFNQTT
+480 YIRDGKGNIMLNQTT
-495 NMNSYDYGDGAVIG
+495 KMNSYDYGDGAVIG
-509 LMRPIFQQSNPISDI
+509 LMRPIFQQSNPISDV

-551 FTSTNSTMVDESRQS
+551 FTSTNSTMVDEARQS

-578 SNGYVSKSHIR
+578 SNGYVSKAHIR

-627 GSKSNIFSIF
+627 GSKSNIFSIY

-667 YNYSQKYFGSFSY
+667 YNYAQKYFGSFSY
-680 RRDASSRFDPDHR
+680 RRDASSRFDPDNR

-769 GGNLNVGT
+769 GGNLNIGT

-793 YRKTS
+793 YRKTT
-798 DMLAFFSLPVSYG
+798 DMLAHFSLPVSYG

-837 TKDFTWSANLNFT
+837 TKDFTWSANFNFT

-858 MPDEKKALT
+858 MPEEKKAIT
-867 VDGVSGYAGGG
+867 VDGVKGYAGGG

-908 KDTDK
+908 KDSEN

-967 YASLMGISRGY
+967 YASLMNISRGR

-990 SNTSSNIPRIQYG
+990 SNTSSDIPRIQYG

>member
-1 MIGQSP
+1 
-7 VGDDRSF
+7 
-14 NSLKCRE
+14 
-21 KEIINII
+21 
-28 YSFKRGRFMEK
+28 MEK

-88 VTDIDGNFSLSAPAG
+88 VTDIDGNFTLSAPAG

-230 GDIASMTVLKDA
+230 SDIASMTVLKDA

-260 TKSGRDGSTS
+260 TKSGREGSTS

-316 NEAYGWANKNMI
+316 SEAYGWANKNMI
-328 NSSDYGLNYNVYS
+328 NSADYGLNYNVYS

-357 NATLGNVINYNGK
+357 NATLGNVINYKGQ

-376 DDWRDASYQN
+376 DDWRDATYQN

-423 TRFTGRMKA
+423 ARFTGRMKA

-446 NYTHSDSNYLGKD
+446 NYTHSNSNYLGGD
-459 GDSADSGNMFA
+459 GDGADSGNMFA

-480 YIRDGKGNVIFNQTT
+480 YIRDGKGNIMLNQTT
-495 NMNSYDYGDGAVIG
+495 KMNSYDYGDGTVIG
-509 LMRPIFQQSNPISDI
+509 LMRPIYQQSNPISDV
-524 QLETNNVEGNTFNAV
+524 QLETNNVEGNAFNAV

-578 SNGYVSKSHIR
+578 SNGYVSKYHTR

-612 MVGHEYYRTRYYVLA
+612 MVGHEYYRTRYYVLS
-627 GSKSNIFSIF
+627 GSKSNIFSIY

-642 AAIVDGSISSYTT
+642 AAIVDGSIGSYTT

-680 RRDASSRFDPDHR
+680 RRDASSRFDPDNR

-703 WILSKEKW
+703 WILSKESW
-711 FESSWIDELKLKAS
+711 FNSSWIDELKLKAS

-769 GGNLNVGT
+769 GGNLNIGT

-837 TKDFTWSANLNFT
+837 TKDFTWSANFNFT

-858 MPDEKKALT
+858 MPEEKKAIT
-867 VDGVSGYAGGG
+867 VDGVRGYAGGG

-908 KDTDK
+908 KDSEN

-967 YASLMGISRGY
+967 YASLMSISRGY

-990 SNTSSNIPRIQYG
+990 SNTSSDIPRIQYG

>member
-1 MIGQSP
+1 
-7 VGDDRSF
+7 
-14 NSLKCRE
+14 
-21 KEIINII
+21 
-28 YSFKRGRFMEK
+28 MEK

-88 VTDIDGNFSLSAPAG
+88 VTDIDGNFTLSAPAG

-230 GDIASMTVLKDA
+230 SDIASMTVLKDA

-260 TKSGRDGSTS
+260 TKSGREGSTS

-328 NSSDYGLNYNVYS
+328 NSADYGLNYNVYS

-357 NATLGNVINYNGK
+357 NATLGNVINYKGQ

-376 DDWRDASYQN
+376 DDWRDATYQN

-399 STQGSFYGSA
+399 SNQGSFYGSA

-423 TRFTGRMKA
+423 ARFTGRMKA

-446 NYTHSDSNYLGKD
+446 NYTHSNSNYLGGD
-459 GDSADSGNMFA
+459 GDSGDSGNMFA

-480 YIRDGKGNVIFNQTT
+480 YIRDGKGNIMLNQTT
-495 NMNSYDYGDGAVIG
+495 KMNSYDYGDGTVIG
-509 LMRPIFQQSNPISDI
+509 LMRPIFQQSNPISDV
-524 QLETNNVEGNTFNAV
+524 QLETNNVEGNAFNAV

-578 SNGYVSKSHIR
+578 SNGYVSKAHIR

-627 GSKSNIFSIF
+627 GSKSNIFSIY

-667 YNYSQKYFGSFSY
+667 YNYAQKYFGSFSY
-680 RRDASSRFDPDHR
+680 RRDASSRFDPDNR

-769 GGNLNVGT
+769 GGNLNIGT

-837 TKDFTWSANLNFT
+837 TKDFTWSANFNFT

-858 MPDEKKALT
+858 MPEEKKAIT
-867 VDGVSGYAGGG
+867 VDGVRGYAGGG

-908 KDTDK
+908 KDSEN

-967 YASLMGISRGY
+967 YASLMSISRGR

-990 SNTSSNIPRIQYG
+990 SNTSSDIPRIQYG

>member
-1 MIGQSP
+1 
-7 VGDDRSF
+7 
-14 NSLKCRE
+14 
-21 KEIINII
+21 
-28 YSFKRGRFMEK
+28 MEK

-75 GASIKVVGTNTGT
+75 GATIKVVGTNTGT
-88 VTDIDGNFSLSAPAG
+88 VTDIDGNFTLSAPAG

-115 KSVKAGKNMKIVL
+115 KSVKAGTNMKIVL

-230 GDIASMTVLKDA
+230 SDIASMTVLKDA

-260 TKSGRDGSTS
+260 TKSGREGSTS

-316 NEAYGWANKNMI
+316 SEAYGWANKNMI
-328 NSSDYGLNYNVYS
+328 NSADYGLNYNVYS

-357 NATLGNVINYNGK
+357 NATLGNVINYKGQ

-376 DDWRDASYQN
+376 DDWRDATYQN

-399 STQGSFYGSA
+399 SNQGSFYGSA

-423 TRFTGRMKA
+423 ARFTGRMKA

-446 NYTHSDSNYLGKD
+446 NYTHSNSNYLGGD
-459 GDSADSGNMFA
+459 GDSGDSGNMFA

-480 YIRDGKGNVIFNQTT
+480 YIRDGKGNIMLNQTT
-495 NMNSYDYGDGAVIG
+495 KMNSYDYGDGTVIG
-509 LMRPIFQQSNPISDI
+509 LMRPIFQQSNPISDV

-578 SNGYVSKSHIR
+578 SNGYVSKAHIR

-627 GSKSNIFSIF
+627 GSKSNIFSIY

-667 YNYSQKYFGSFSY
+667 YNYAQKYFGSFSY
-680 RRDASSRFDPDHR
+680 RRDASSRFDPDNR

-703 WILSKEKW
+703 WILSKESW
-711 FESSWIDELKLKAS
+711 FNSSWIDELKLKAS

-769 GGNLNVGT
+769 GGNLNIGT

-793 YRKTS
+793 YRKTT

-837 TKDFTWSANLNFT
+837 TKDFTWSANFNFT

-858 MPDEKKALT
+858 MPDEKKAIT
-867 VDGVSGYAGGG
+867 VDGVRGYAGGG

-908 KDTDK
+908 KDSEN

-967 YASLMGISRGY
+967 YASLMSISRGR

-990 SNTSSNIPRIQYG
+990 SNTSSDIPRIQYG

-1038 KIGINKVRVYATG
+1038 KVGINKVRVYATG

>member
-1 MIGQSP
+1 MMGQSP
-7 VGDDRSF
+7 FGEDRSF

-21 KEIINII
+21 KEITNII

-88 VTDIDGNFSLSAPAG
+88 VTDIDGNFTLSAPAG

-316 NEAYGWANKNMI
+316 SEAYGWANKNMI
-328 NSSDYGLNYNVYS
+328 NSADYGLNYNVYS

-446 NYTHSDSNYLGKD
+446 NYTHSDSNYLGSD
-459 GDSADSGNMFA
+459 GDGADSSNMFA

-480 YIRDGKGNVIFNQTT
+480 YIRDGKGNIILNQTT
-495 NMNSYDYGDGAVIG
+495 KMNSYDYGDGAVIG
-509 LMRPIFQQSNPISDI
+509 LMRPVFQQSNPISDV
-524 QLETNNVEGNTFNAV
+524 QLETNNVEGNAFNAV

-578 SNGYVSKSHIR
+578 SNGYVSKAHTR

-680 RRDASSRFDPDHR
+680 RRDASSRFDPDNR

-793 YRKTS
+793 YRKTT

-837 TKDFTWSANLNFT
+837 TKDFTWSANFNFT

-858 MPDEKKALT
+858 MPEEKKAIT
-867 VDGVSGYAGGG
+867 VDGVRGYAGGG

-908 KDTDK
+908 KDSEN

-967 YASLMGISRGY
+967 YSSLMSISRGR

-990 SNTSSNIPRIQYG
+990 SNTSSDIPRIQYG

>member
-1 MIGQSP
+1 M
-7 VGDDRSF
+7 D
-14 NSLKCRE
+14 
-21 KEIINII
+21 
-28 YSFKRGRFMEK
+28 K
-39 RLMTVVAGLA
+39 RLMTLVAGLT

-57 QSQISGNVTASED
+57 QSQISGKVTSSED

-75 GASIKVVGTNTGT
+75 GASIKVAGTNTGT
-88 VTDIDGNFSLSAPAG
+88 VTDIDGNFALNAPAG

-115 KSVKAGKNMKIVL
+115 KSVKAGKNMMIVL
-128 DADNHSLDEVMV
+128 DADDHALDEVMV

-175 TGKVSGVQINA
+175 TGKVSGVQINT

-230 GDIASMTVLKDA
+230 SDIASMTVLKDA

-260 TKSGRDGSTS
+260 TKSGREGSTS

-316 NEAYGWANKNMI
+316 SEAYGWANKNMI
-328 NSSDYGLNYNVYS
+328 NSADYGLNYNVYS

-357 NATLGNVINYNGK
+357 NATLGNVINYKGQ

-376 DDWRDASYQN
+376 DDWRDATYQN

-423 TRFTGRMKA
+423 ARFTGRMKA

-446 NYTHSDSNYLGKD
+446 NYTHSNSNYLGSD

-480 YIRDGKGNVIFNQTT
+480 YIRDGKGNIMFNQTT
-495 NMNSYDYGDGAVIG
+495 NMNSYDYGDGTVIG
-509 LMRPIFQQSNPISDI
+509 LMRPVFQQSNPISDV
-524 QLETNNVEGNTFNAV
+524 QLATNNVEGNTFNAV

-551 FTSTNSTMVDESRQS
+551 FTSTNSTMVDEARQS

-627 GSKSNIFSIF
+627 GSKSNIFSIY

-680 RRDASSRFDPDHR
+680 RRDASSRFDPDNR
-693 WGNFWSFGGA
+693 WGNFWSFGAA

-732 NIGDYLYTDRYSIGN
+732 NIGNYLYTDRYSIGN

-793 YRKTS
+793 YRKTT
-798 DMLAFFSLPVSYG
+798 DMLAHFSLPVSYG

-837 TKDFTWSANLNFT
+837 TKDFTWSANFNFT

-858 MPDEKKALT
+858 MPDEKKAIT
-867 VDGVSGYAGGG
+867 VDGVKGYASDG

-908 KDTDK
+908 KDSEN

-967 YASLMGISRGY
+967 YSSLMSISRGR

-990 SNTSSNIPRIQYG
+990 SNTSSDIPRIQYG

-1038 KIGINKVRVYATG
+1038 KVGINKVRVYATG

-1064 PRQSITGATSNAYY
+1064 PRQSITGETSNAYY

>member
-1 MIGQSP
+1 
-7 VGDDRSF
+7 
-14 NSLKCRE
+14 
-21 KEIINII
+21 
-28 YSFKRGRFMEK
+28 MEK

-57 QSQISGNVTASED
+57 QSQISGKVTASED

-128 DADNHSLDEVMV
+128 DADDHALDEVMV

-316 NEAYGWANKNMI
+316 SEAYGWANKNMI
-328 NSSDYGLNYNVYS
+328 NSADYGLNYNVYS

-446 NYTHSDSNYLGKD
+446 NYTHSDSNYLGSD
-459 GDSADSGNMFA
+459 GNSTDSSNMFA

-480 YIRDGKGNVIFNQTT
+480 YIRDGKGNIMFNQTT
-495 NMNSYDYGDGAVIG
+495 NMNSYDYGDGTVIG
-509 LMRPIFQQSNPISDI
+509 LMRPVFQQSNPISDI
-524 QLETNNVEGNTFNAV
+524 QLETNNVEGNAFNAV

-566 NLSQPFFGQPAK
+566 NLRQPFFGQPAK
-578 SNGYVSKSHIR
+578 SNGSVSKYHIR

-612 MVGHEYYRTRYYVLA
+612 MVGHEYYRTRYYVLS
-627 GSKSNIFSIF
+627 GSKSNIFSIY

-642 AAIVDGSISSYTT
+642 AAIVDGSIGSYTT

-680 RRDASSRFDPDHR
+680 RRDASSRFDPDNR

-837 TKDFTWSANLNFT
+837 TKDFTWSANFNFT

-858 MPDEKKALT
+858 MPEEKKAIT
-867 VDGVSGYAGGG
+867 VDGVRGYAGSG

-967 YASLMGISRGY
+967 YASLMSISRSY

-990 SNTSSNIPRIQYG
+990 SNTSSDIPRIQYG

-1038 KIGINKVRVYATG
+1038 KVGINKIRVYATG

>member
-1 MIGQSP
+1 M
-7 VGDDRSF
+7 D
-14 NSLKCRE
+14 
-21 KEIINII
+21 
-28 YSFKRGRFMEK
+28 K
-39 RLMTVVAGLA
+39 RLMTLVAGLT

-57 QSQISGNVTASED
+57 QSQISGKVTSSED

-75 GASIKVVGTNTGT
+75 GASIKVAGTNTGT
-88 VTDIDGNFSLSAPAG
+88 VTDIDGNFALNAPAG

-115 KSVKAGKNMKIVL
+115 KSVKAGRNMKIVL
-128 DADNHSLDEVMV
+128 DADDHSLDEVMV

-175 TGKVSGVQINA
+175 TGKVSGVQINT

-230 GDIASMTVLKDA
+230 SDIASMTVLKDA

-260 TKSGRDGSTS
+260 TKSGREGSTS

-316 NEAYGWANKNMI
+316 SEAYGWANKNMI
-328 NSSDYGLNYNVYS
+328 NSADYGLNYNVYS

-357 NATLGNVINYNGK
+357 NATLGNVINYKGQ

-376 DDWRDASYQN
+376 DDWRDATYQN

-423 TRFTGRMKA
+423 ARFTGRMKA

-446 NYTHSDSNYLGKD
+446 NYTHSNSNYLDGD
-459 GDSADSGNMFA
+459 GDSVDSGNMFA

-480 YIRDGKGNVIFNQTT
+480 YIRDGKGNIMLNQTT
-495 NMNSYDYGDGAVIG
+495 NMNSYDYGDGTVIG
-509 LMRPIFQQSNPISDI
+509 LMRPVFQQSNPISDV
-524 QLETNNVEGNTFNAV
+524 QLATNNVEGNTFNAV

-551 FTSTNSTMVDESRQS
+551 FTSTNSTMVDEARQS

-627 GSKSNIFSIF
+627 GSKSNIFSIY

-680 RRDASSRFDPDHR
+680 RRDASSRFDPDNR
-693 WGNFWSFGGA
+693 WGNFWSFGAA

-732 NIGDYLYTDRYSIGN
+732 NIGNYLYTDRYSIGN

-769 GGNLNVGT
+769 GGNLNIGT

-793 YRKTS
+793 YRKTT
-798 DMLAFFSLPVSYG
+798 DMLAHFSLPVSYG

-837 TKDFTWSANLNFT
+837 TKDFTWSANFNFT

-858 MPDEKKALT
+858 MPDEKKAIT
-867 VDGVSGYAGGG
+867 VDGVKGYASDG

-908 KDTDK
+908 KDSEN

-967 YASLMGISRGY
+967 YSSLMSISRGR

-990 SNTSSNIPRIQYG
+990 SNTSSDIPRIQYG

-1038 KIGINKVRVYATG
+1038 KVGINKVRVYATG

-1064 PRQSITGATSNAYY
+1064 PRQSITGETSNAYY

>member
-1 MIGQSP
+1 
-7 VGDDRSF
+7 
-14 NSLKCRE
+14 
-21 KEIINII
+21 
-28 YSFKRGRFMEK
+28 MEK

-88 VTDIDGNFSLSAPAG
+88 VTDIDGNFTLNAPAG

-230 GDIASMTVLKDA
+230 SDIASMTVLKDA

-328 NSSDYGLNYNVYS
+328 NSADYGLNYNVYS

-357 NATLGNVINYNGK
+357 NATLGNVINYKGQ

-376 DDWRDASYQN
+376 DDWRDATYQN

-423 TRFTGRMKA
+423 ARFTGRMKA

-446 NYTHSDSNYLGKD
+446 NYTHSNSNYLGSD
-459 GDSADSGNMFA
+459 GDSVDSGNMFA

-480 YIRDGKGNVIFNQTT
+480 YIRDGKGNIMLNQTT
-495 NMNSYDYGDGAVIG
+495 KMNSYDYGDGTVIG
-509 LMRPIFQQSNPISDI
+509 LMRPIFQQSNPISDV

-578 SNGYVSKSHIR
+578 SNGYVSKYHTR

-627 GSKSNIFSIF
+627 GSKSNIFSIY

-667 YNYSQKYFGSFSY
+667 YNYAQKYFGSFSY
-680 RRDASSRFDPDHR
+680 RRDASSRFDPDNR

-769 GGNLNVGT
+769 GGNLNIGT

-837 TKDFTWSANLNFT
+837 TKDFTWSANFNFT

-858 MPDEKKALT
+858 MPEEKKAIT
-867 VDGVSGYAGGG
+867 VDGVRGYAGGG

-908 KDTDK
+908 KDSEN

-967 YASLMGISRGY
+967 YSSLMSISRGR

-990 SNTSSNIPRIQYG
+990 SNTSSDIPRIQYG

>member
-1 MIGQSP
+1 
-7 VGDDRSF
+7 
-14 NSLKCRE
+14 
-21 KEIINII
+21 
-28 YSFKRGRFMEK
+28 MEK

-88 VTDIDGNFSLSAPAG
+88 VTDIDGNFTLSAPAG

-115 KSVKAGKNMKIVL
+115 KSVKAGTNMKIVL

-230 GDIASMTVLKDA
+230 SDIASMTVLKDA

-260 TKSGRDGSTS
+260 TKSGREGSTS

-328 NSSDYGLNYNVYS
+328 NSADYGLNYNVYS

-357 NATLGNVINYNGK
+357 NATLGNVINYKGQ

-376 DDWRDASYQN
+376 DDWRDATYQN

-399 STQGSFYGSA
+399 SNQGSFYGSA

-423 TRFTGRMKA
+423 ARFTGRMKA

-446 NYTHSDSNYLGKD
+446 NYTHSNSNYLGGD
-459 GDSADSGNMFA
+459 GDSGDSGNMFA

-480 YIRDGKGNVIFNQTT
+480 YIRDGKGNIMLNQTT
-495 NMNSYDYGDGAVIG
+495 KMNSYDYGDGTVIG
-509 LMRPIFQQSNPISDI
+509 LMRPIFQQSNPISDV

-551 FTSTNSTMVDESRQS
+551 FTSNNSTMVDESRQS

-578 SNGYVSKSHIR
+578 SNGYVSKAHIR

-627 GSKSNIFSIF
+627 GSKSNIFSIY

-667 YNYSQKYFGSFSY
+667 YNYAQKYFGSFSY
-680 RRDASSRFDPDHR
+680 RRDASSRFDPDNR

-793 YRKTS
+793 YRKTT

-837 TKDFTWSANLNFT
+837 TKDFTWSANFNFT

-858 MPDEKKALT
+858 MPEEKKAIT
-867 VDGVSGYAGGG
+867 VDGVRGYAGGG

-967 YASLMGISRGY
+967 YASLMSISRSY

-990 SNTSSNIPRIQYG
+990 SNTSSDIPRIQYG

-1038 KIGINKVRVYATG
+1038 KVGINKIRVYATG